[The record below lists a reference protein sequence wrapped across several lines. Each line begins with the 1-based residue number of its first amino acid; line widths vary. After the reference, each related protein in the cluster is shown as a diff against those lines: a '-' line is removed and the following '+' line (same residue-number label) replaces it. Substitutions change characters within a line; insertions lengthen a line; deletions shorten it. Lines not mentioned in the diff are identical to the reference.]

1 MSYNSKYKGK
11 ELEEVLDSVETKE
24 NILKAVYPVGS
35 IYMSMAETNP
45 SVLFGFGTWE
55 QVKGRFLL
63 GAANSL
69 KAGDIGGEATVT
81 LTKAQ
86 TPAHT
91 HTRGTMEIYGALTER
106 PCSSSAEILNS
117 KANGAF
123 KSTMNGDDLQWGVT
137 VQTSGSSTHKNNLH
151 EFIAS
156 RNWTGETSSVGGGAA
171 HNNMPPYLVVYI
183 WKRIS

>member
-1 MSYNSKYKGK
+1 M
-11 ELEEVLDSVETKE
+11 
-24 NILKAVYPVGS
+24 
-35 IYMSMAETNP
+35 
-45 SVLFGFGTWE
+45 
-55 QVKGRFLL
+55 KGRFLL